1 MESADT
7 LTVALTRPLDGFTSM
22 DGYIM
27 PVRITSAS
35 GYDAQVDYSKRV
47 SYLTLDVTQENGVG
61 FEEGKNSVW
70 LQETKVS
77 PDTICRLWLI
87 LRQTMI

>member
-7 LTVALTRPLDGFTSM
+7 LTVALTRPLDGFANM

-47 SYLTLDVTQENGVG
+47 SYLTLDVTQENGVDL
-61 FEEGKNSVW
+61 KKAKTV
-70 LQETKVS
+70 
-77 PDTICRLWLI
+77 
-87 LRQTMI
+87 